1 MIAEQATALRILM
14 NDDLYLTTE
23 DRWQETV
30 PIPVTLVEEPAPI
43 ISTQKPIVIPAF
55 KYIGKNLKKF
65 LVLTN
70 EVIQENHLKALENT
84 LLRKQMSL
92 DDVAV
97 VDYSAYNAFNFE
109 QLNAFFMAQKIVC
122 FGLKP
127 EMLGLQEVII
137 NQINTYPDYQILYT
151 YSFSEML
158 GDKEKTKAFWEP
170 MKIL

>member
-23 DRWQETV
+23 DLQKETV
-30 PIPVTLVEEPAPI
+30 FIPITLSEPEPNILIEEP
-43 ISTQKPIVIPAF
+43 IVPEF
-55 KYIGKNLKKF
+55 KYIGKNLKNF
-65 LVLTN
+65 LILTN
-70 EVIQENHLKALENT
+70 ETILENHLKALENT

-92 DDVAV
+92 EDVAI
-97 VDYSAYNAFNFE
+97 VDYAAYNAFSFE
-109 QLNAFFMAQKIVC
+109 QINASFMAQKIVC

-127 EMLGLQEVII
+127 EVLDLPEATV
-137 NQINTYPDYQILYT
+137 NHINTYPNYQILYT
-151 YSFSEML
+151 FSFSEML

>member
-1 MIAEQATALRILM
+1 MIAQATALRILM

-23 DRWQETV
+23 DLQHDTIFT
-30 PIPVTLVEEPAPI
+30 PTILVESEPI
-43 ISTQKPIVIPAF
+43 ISKEEPIIPEF
-55 KYIGKNLKKF
+55 IFIGKNLKNF
-65 LVLTN
+65 LILTN
-70 EVIQENHLKALENT
+70 EAIADNHLKALENT
-84 LLRKQMSL
+84 LLRKQMNL

-97 VDYSAYNAFNFE
+97 VNYADYNAYNFE
-109 QLNAFFMAQKIVC
+109 QLNAYFMAQKVVC

-127 EMLGLQEVII
+127 EMLDLPEAAF
-137 NQINTYPDYQILYT
+137 NQINSYPNYQILYT